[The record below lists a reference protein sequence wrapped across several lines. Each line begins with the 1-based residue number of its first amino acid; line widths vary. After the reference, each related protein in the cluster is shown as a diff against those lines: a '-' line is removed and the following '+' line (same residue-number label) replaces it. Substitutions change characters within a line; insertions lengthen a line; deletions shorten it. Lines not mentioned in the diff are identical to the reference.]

1 MTEATIPEVT
11 PETLAAA
18 PLLRG
23 ITPLGAPLPE
33 WTLIRASVQGIVY
46 LIHSQTGQVYTYNVD
61 SPTYIGQL
69 ERIPEEEKHLMSKQ
83 NGCLHYARVKY
94 IDNIKEVMVELR
106 ESSKK

>member
-1 MTEATIPEVT
+1 MTDALPAIPEVAPVGGQAT
-11 PETLAAA
+11 PE
-18 PLLRG
+18 
-23 ITPLGAPLPE
+23 
-33 WTLIRASVQGIVY
+33 TLIRASVQGIVY
-46 LIHSQTGQVYTYNVD
+46 LIHSQTGQVYTYNLE

-94 IDNIKEVMVELR
+94 RADIKEIMAELR

>member
-1 MTEATIPEVT
+1 MDAKAEATT
-11 PETLAAA
+11 PE
-18 PLLRG
+18 
-23 ITPLGAPLPE
+23 
-33 WTLIRASVQGIVY
+33 TLIRASVQGIVY

-94 IDNIKEVMVELR
+94 IDNIKEVMAELR
-106 ESSKK
+106 ESSKKWRQI